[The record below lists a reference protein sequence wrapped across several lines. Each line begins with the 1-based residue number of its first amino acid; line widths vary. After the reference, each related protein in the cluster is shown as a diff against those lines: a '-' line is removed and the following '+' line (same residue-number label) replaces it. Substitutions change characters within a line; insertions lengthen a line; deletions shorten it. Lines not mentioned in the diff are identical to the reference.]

1 MKMKTEQYSAGIKVN
16 GKSPAK
22 RWIRG
27 LFGFLIILS
36 GISVPGSSYGPPI
49 PVCPDCALPR
59 EPNTTNV
66 YVKSPVVV
74 NRGTVIQ
81 KIVFPGA
88 EIRQDFAVQAGRT
101 YYVYLLPHSGNPD
114 LGVSATVIR
123 PFVMPDW
130 QWMPNPG
137 SSFEGTVITPAVSGV
152 YSTKVRGTGP
162 KSSSYS
168 LAIFER

>member
-1 MKMKTEQYSAGIKVN
+1 MNAELKYSKKRSVSSLFALLVLVAGVSI
-16 GKSPAK
+16 
-22 RWIRG
+22 
-27 LFGFLIILS
+27 
-36 GISVPGSSYGPPI
+36 PGRSYGPPI

-59 EPNTTNV
+59 QPSTTNV
-66 YVKSPVVV
+66 YVKSPVSV

-88 EIRQDFAVQAGRT
+88 EVRYDFAVQAGKR
-101 YYVYLLPHSGNPD
+101 YYVYLMPHSGNPD
-114 LGVSATVIR
+114 LGVTASVIN

-137 SSFEGTVITPAVSGV
+137 SAFEGTVISPRVSGV
-152 YSTKVRGTGP
+152 YSTKVRGMGTQF
-162 KSSSYS
+162 SSYS